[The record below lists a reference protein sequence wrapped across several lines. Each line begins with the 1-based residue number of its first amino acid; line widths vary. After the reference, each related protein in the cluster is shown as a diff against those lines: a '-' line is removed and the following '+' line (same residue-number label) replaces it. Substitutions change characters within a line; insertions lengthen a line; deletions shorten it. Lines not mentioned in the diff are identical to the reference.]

1 MNKCFEKIYLI
12 VSPIYILQS
21 NSVQQNIADIIAKEK
36 SFIGLEY
43 FWARLKSA
51 PRPPPS
57 AQAES
62 ANSRPV

>member
-36 SFIGLEY
+36 RFSPEY
-43 FWARLKSA
+43 FWASLLLIREKLG
-51 PRPPPS
+51 
-57 AQAES
+57 
-62 ANSRPV
+62 

>member
-36 SFIGLEY
+36 SSIGLEY
-43 FWARLKSA
+43 FWASLLLICEKLGKIEVHKKR
-51 PRPPPS
+51 
-57 AQAES
+57 
-62 ANSRPV
+62 

>member
-36 SFIGLEY
+36 SVISRPEY
-43 FWARLKSA
+43 FWASLLLICEKVGS
-51 PRPPPS
+51 
-57 AQAES
+57 E
-62 ANSRPV
+62 